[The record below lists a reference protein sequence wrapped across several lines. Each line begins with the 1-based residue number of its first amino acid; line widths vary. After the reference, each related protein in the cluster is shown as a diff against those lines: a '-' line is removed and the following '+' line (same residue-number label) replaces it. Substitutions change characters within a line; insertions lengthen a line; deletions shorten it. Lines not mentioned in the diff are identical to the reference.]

1 MEHSLE
7 RALDTQIEEAKR
19 LILIMAGSVELA
31 LFEATEALLGRN
43 SSKLKNIHQIEN
55 KINEDHIK
63 IDECCLNI
71 LAKQSPVAKD
81 LRIILSILKINTD
94 LERMGDQCTN
104 IAYTTQDYLSRKE
117 LPHVSLISEMSEF
130 VRAMVKKSLDCFVRG
145 DAVAAKAILVMDD
158 EVDER
163 KNRVFREL
171 CEHMKKNPD
180 DVDASLD
187 LILIARNFERLGDHA
202 TNIAEDVIFAY
213 TGSDIR
219 HGGKSGS

>member
-1 MEHSLE
+1 ME
-7 RALDTQIEEAKR
+7 RALDTQIDEAKR

-43 SSKLKNIHQIEN
+43 PLKLKNIHSIET

-94 LERMGDQCTN
+94 LERMGDQVTN
-104 IAYTTQDYLSRKE
+104 IAYTTQDYLGRKE
-117 LPHVSLISEMSEF
+117 VAQVSLISEMSEF
-130 VRAMVKKSLDCFVRG
+130 VRTMVKQSLDCFVRG
-145 DAVAAKAILVMDD
+145 DAVTAKSILVMDD

-171 CEHMKKNPD
+171 CEHMKTNPQ

-213 TGSDIR
+213 TGADIR